1 MIDLIPDLCWQVVPS
16 LESVAA
22 LVATGVGAVP
32 EGGAASEA
40 AGWMPNARM
49 IAYGVFLAVVLV
61 MLALDLGVFHRHAH
75 VVSMREALAWTG
87 VWVGVSLVFNVG
99 VYFLYE
105 NRVFDLGLRVPILG
119 SPGETTSYTGWE
131 AAKLFFTGYV
141 VEKSLSMDNV
151 FVIAV
156 IFASL
161 GIPARFQHRV
171 LFWGILGALV
181 MRGLMIF
188 IGAGLIERFSW
199 IIYVF
204 GGFLILT
211 AIKMALVR
219 SDEKD
224 PSASVVVRLTKRLM
238 PVSDRLDG
246 QKFFTRIDAKRFAT
260 PLFVALV
267 LVEFTDLIFAVDS
280 IPAIFAITADPFIVF
295 TSNIMAILGLRA
307 MYFALASLIDKFRF
321 LKPSLILVL
330 FFVGVKMCLVKTD
343 LKIPTDISLYVV
355 LAILVTGVVASLL
368 APAKAKPPEDAFPT
382 APELPGREP
391 SKGDADGA

>member
-1 MIDLIPDLCWQVVPS
+1 MVHLIPDLCGHLIPAVECLSS
-16 LESVAA
+16 LAA
-22 LVATGVGAVP
+22 TV
-32 EGGAASEA
+32 GGAGADLA
-40 AGWMPNARM
+40 IAPDGAGWMPSAKL
-49 IAYGVFLAVVLV
+49 IAYGGFLAVVLV

-87 VWVGVSLVFNVG
+87 VWIGVSLLFNVG

-105 NRVFDLGLRVPILG
+105 NHVFDLGLRVPILG

-131 AAKLFFTGYV
+131 ASKLFFTGYV

-181 MRGLMIF
+181 MRGVMIF
-188 IGAGLIERFSW
+188 IGVGLIERFSW

-211 AIKMALVR
+211 AIKMALVNTE
-219 SDEKD
+219 DKD
-224 PSASVVVRLTKRLM
+224 PSASAVVRLTKRLM
-238 PVSDRLDG
+238 PVTDRLDG
-246 QKFFTRIDAKRFAT
+246 QRFFTRIDGKRFAT

-343 LKIPTDISLYVV
+343 LKIPTDIALYVV
-355 LAILVTGVVASLL
+355 LAILATGVVASLL

-391 SKGDADGA
+391 SKGD